1 MLLIIRIIP
10 LKSCSCKG
18 IFGGGGESSV
28 VELNFFDVEI
38 GKGNIG

>member
-18 IFGGGGESSV
+18 ILGGGESSV